1 MTQIEIWL
9 RLAQVNELYGD
20 EMVRIAHW
28 LNTQPS
34 ISNAVL
40 LQAGFSPRQA
50 RRFLTFS
57 DLTLEKTL
65 RWLEQPNHH
74 FVVADSEH
82 YPPQLRAIEDYPG
95 VLLSQEI
102 PHVFAR
108 SRWPL
113 SAADSTPGMANAGA
127 IVL

>member
-1 MTQIEIWL
+1 M
-9 RLAQVNELYGD
+9 
-20 EMVRIAHW
+20 
-28 LNTQPS
+28 
-34 ISNAVL
+34 
-40 LQAGFSPRQA
+40 QAGFSPRQA

-95 VLLSQEI
+95 VLFVAGTPACLHSFQVAVVGSRQHSWYGERWGRLFCEKLA
-102 PHVFAR
+102 HV
-108 SRWPL
+108 
-113 SAADSTPGMANAGA
+113 G
-127 IVL
+127 

>member
-40 LQAGFSPRQA
+40 LQAGFSPARQ
-50 RRFLTFS
+50 
-57 DLTLEKTL
+57 
-65 RWLEQPNHH
+65 
-74 FVVADSEH
+74 
-82 YPPQLRAIEDYPG
+82 
-95 VLLSQEI
+95 
-102 PHVFAR
+102 
-108 SRWPL
+108 
-113 SAADSTPGMANAGA
+113 GA
-127 IVL
+127 F